1 MNHNAAPCA
10 TRGVP
15 FCYTTS
21 KDTLTIPCF
30 SVNTVSQYAAW
41 IARNVLMRTQG
52 IFGPT
57 LCPAKVFMD
66 TASTSSLPSFL
77 LTCKVAGL
85 SAKWTTGEL
94 PVDNSLVSER
104 TAPMVARLDSEGANQ
119 STCRCVSLILA
130 SQCTDELDEVRKD
143 SRNTHTHALMS

>member
-1 MNHNAAPCA
+1 MTTVALSWAAQHFLTTRKETHFGNHHNGLK
-10 TRGVP
+10 RLKRDGH
-15 FCYTTS
+15 
-21 KDTLTIPCF
+21 L
-30 SVNTVSQYAAW
+30 VS
-41 IARNVLMRTQG
+41 N
-52 IFGPT
+52 
-57 LCPAKVFMD
+57 KVFMD